1 MNLSET
7 YINNLKRLS
16 GIGILNEEQVN
27 FNAVGGRSP
36 RGTVGYFIEDYL
48 LNLASGFV
56 SKLDSDIKSI
66 GKTLILLQNETKLD
80 QNNVFFKFKIKEEG
94 NPFSVTITCNLD
106 DSARTICAINYKGT
120 DSKYDLT
127 SKYSESDLKLFIN
140 NSVKSITNL
149 IQISN

>member
-1 MNLSET
+1 MKLSES

-16 GIGILNEEQVN
+16 GLILNEEQVN

-36 RGTVGYFIEDYL
+36 RGTVGYFVEDYL
-48 LNLASGFV
+48 LNLASEFV
-56 SKLDSDIKSI
+56 SKLDGEVKAV
-66 GKTLILLQNETKLD
+66 GKTLVLLQDETKLD

-106 DSARTICAINYKGT
+106 NAATTTCAINYKGADT
-120 DSKYDLT
+120 KFNLT
-127 SKYSESDLKLFIN
+127 SKYSKSDLDLFIN

-149 IQISN
+149 IQKSI